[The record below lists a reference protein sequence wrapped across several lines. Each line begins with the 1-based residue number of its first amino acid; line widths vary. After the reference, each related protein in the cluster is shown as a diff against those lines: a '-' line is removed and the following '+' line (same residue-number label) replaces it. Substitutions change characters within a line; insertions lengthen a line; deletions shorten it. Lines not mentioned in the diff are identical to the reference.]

1 MAEHWTDLWYQWA
14 SCLASLVQVPD
25 PTRARCVKLCTRN
38 VSEDHVRSMCLLFVF
53 YIWINISSFFFSFFL
68 FSFFPQNA
76 IGCYLSTGAEE
87 MHFLLL
93 WELLPCV
100 RL

>member
-1 MAEHWTDLWYQWA
+1 MF
-14 SCLASLVQVPD
+14 VV
-25 PTRARCVKLCTRN
+25 
-38 VSEDHVRSMCLLFVF
+38 FVF